1 MDQLVAL
8 VSEKTGLS
16 PEMSR
21 KAVETTLDFLKTRLP
36 APIAGQ
42 VDAAL
47 ADGKLDA
54 SDVLKGVGSVFGK

>member
-1 MDQLVAL
+1 MDQLVA
-8 VSEKTGLS
+8 VISEKTGLS

-21 KAVETTLDFLKTRLP
+21 KAAETTLDFLKARLP

-54 SDVLKGVGSVFGK
+54 GDVMKGLGGMFGK